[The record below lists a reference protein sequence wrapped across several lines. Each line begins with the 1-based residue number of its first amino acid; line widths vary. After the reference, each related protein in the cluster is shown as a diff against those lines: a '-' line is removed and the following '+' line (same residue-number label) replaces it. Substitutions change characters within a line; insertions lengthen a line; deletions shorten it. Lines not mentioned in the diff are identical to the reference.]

1 MQWIFHLTI
10 KEEGNP
16 LETIVENCIEFYH
29 IKSDDFLRVFLNS
42 RKVWNIYTYA
52 WFQFWDIKISNQGKY
67 FDKNWMEKC

>member
-29 IKSDDFLRVFLNS
+29 IKSDFLRVFLNS
-42 RKVWNIYTYA
+42 RKVKHIYICMISILRYKNIE
-52 WFQFWDIKISNQGKY
+52 SREVY
-67 FDKNWMEKC
+67 FDKN